1 MSMSNDRAATA
12 LPLIACRECDLLQ
25 REIALPPHAEA
36 LCLRCGAQLYRQ
48 TLYGPDTTLA
58 FTLASVILF
67 MLANFFPLLRLELQG
82 NQTSST
88 LFGAVTTLA
97 SQDLPSVA
105 LLVLGTTIVVPALEM
120 AAMLY
125 LLLPRRL
132 GITVPGR
139 ALTFRLIE
147 RLRPWGMIEVF
158 MLGVLVSVVKMATFA
173 TVLPGVALWSFGALM
188 LTLTAAA
195 HFFNPRDLWQKMSLH
210 E

>member
-1 MSMSNDRAATA
+1 MSNDRAATA
-12 LPLIACRECDLLQ
+12 LPLTACRECDLLQ
-25 REIALPPHAEA
+25 HEIVLPPHAEA

-48 TLYGPDTTLA
+48 TLHGSDTTLA
-58 FTLASVILF
+58 FTLASVLLF
-67 MLANFFPLLRLELQG
+67 LLANFFPLVQLKLQG
-82 NQTSST
+82 NQVSST

-97 SQDLPSVA
+97 SQDLLSVA
-105 LLVLGTTIVVPALEM
+105 LLVFGTTIVVPGIEM

-147 RLRPWGMIEVF
+147 LLRPWGMIEVF

-173 TVLPGVALWSFGALM
+173 TVVPGVALWSFGALM
-188 LTLTAAA
+188 LTLAAAA
-195 HFFNPRDLWQKMSLH
+195 HFFNPRDLWQRMPIDD
-210 E
+210 